1 MQRQDA
7 NFHGPTKDNIRQEST
22 NNLTS
27 LYTHR
32 NNYKSTSRS
41 VIPECY
47 GDAGIIFVSVED
59 PYSRLTRSISKCEY
73 SAIGF
78 YAPSTS
84 TGVLKIIV
92 TLVDLFGV
100 EKPTWLSSGCTLE
113 RLIKNP
119 LVTRLAIKPL
129 RINSNDPQ
137 KIRSAQSKFRACI
150 CRGTE
155 MVKKPS
161 LEETIFSLF
170 GYRPNGSH
178 PCVTGIDLVNQVIT
192 LYGEMDKIQ
201 PGSSISLSTLDELQ
215 KIRDCPDQLSVI
227 GMMGLPFAY
236 GDEAVDIS
244 SYIVDTNLFDDLI
257 EIPLQQHNLLLV
269 EAEKQKVLNLYR
281 PYLTKGLSTFVDL
294 LLSRPDF
301 FACVT
306 KLLKAG
312 RKFAQNSEKILFQ
325 TLLNFSETSE
335 DVLVFLTSLQDKGN
349 FDTEELSQ
357 IKERLEQEYF
367 TSCLYLDKE
376 PKILTSCQE
385 ETKSSTSSPDLEA
398 LKNWTQQ
405 LIDSV
410 KSNETSC
417 RPAIV
422 DMAQLIT
429 IVNRLTQ
436 SEITPPQFKK
446 TPALLE
452 WSPVEKYSPT
462 QHNFRSG
469 KIVYLDRQRPNLDAL
484 SSDDLI
490 ELSRHLNNLDESYD
504 SLREAVS
511 EQLISLHDITEV

>member
-1 MQRQDA
+1 MQGQVS
-7 NFHGPTKDNIRQEST
+7 NFGGLNKEKIHQEST
-22 NNLTS
+22 SNLS
-27 LYTHR
+27 NLYTHR
-32 NNYKSTSRS
+32 NNCKSTSRS
-41 VIPECY
+41 VIPESY

-100 EKPTWLSSGCTLE
+100 EKPTWLSSGCTLD

-129 RINSNDPQ
+129 RINSEDSH

-192 LYGEMDKIQ
+192 LYGEMDRIH

-215 KIRDCPDQLSVI
+215 KIRDHPDQLSVI
-227 GMMGLPFAY
+227 GMMGLPFSY

-244 SYIVDTNLFDDLI
+244 SYIVDTNLFGDLI
-257 EIPLQQHNLLLV
+257 EIPLPQHNPLIV
-269 EAEKQKVLNLYR
+269 EAEKQKMLNLYR

-294 LLSRPDF
+294 LLTRPDF
-301 FACVT
+301 FVCVT

-312 RKFAQNSEKILFQ
+312 RKFAQSSEKILYQ
-325 TLLNFSETSE
+325 TLLNFSEISE
-335 DVLVFLTSLQDKGN
+335 DVLVFLTSLQEKGN
-349 FDTEELSQ
+349 YDREELNQ
-357 IKERLEQEYF
+357 IKDRLEQEYF

-376 PKILTSCQE
+376 PKIISSSECKDANITSPE
-385 ETKSSTSSPDLEA
+385 LEA

-405 LIDSV
+405 LVDSV
-410 KSNETSC
+410 KANETSC

-422 DMAQLIT
+422 DMSQLVSL
-429 IVNRLTQ
+429 VNKLTH
-436 SEITPPQFKK
+436 SEITLPQFKK

-452 WSPVEKYSPT
+452 WSSSEKYSPS
-462 QHNFRSG
+462 QHNLRSG
-469 KIVYLDRQRPNLDAL
+469 KTIYLDRYSPNLDAL

-490 ELSRHLNNLDESYD
+490 ELSSHLNSLDESYD

-511 EQLISLHDITEV
+511 QQLTSLHDITEV